1 MKPKPYIIRGNNHSE
16 ESGII
21 KISYGKKY
29 VIAKCKTQARYLK
42 TMENDLNAFIR
53 GGKNSPTGTYFHL
66 YNYVKAH
73 PDNVFRVECLL
84 ESSNGYEL
92 LKREQQELD
101 AGRNNIHFLN
111 NQVSALIPQYDEA
124 TGSYGW
130 ISVNA
135 VRNFQRWL
143 KNYRVRP
150 KKASA

>member
-53 GGKNSPTGTYFHL
+53 GGKNSETGTYHFL

-73 PDNVFRVECLL
+73 PGQPFIVETLL
-84 ESSNGYEL
+84 ETNSGYEL

-101 AGRNNIHFLN
+101 AGRNNPHFLN
-111 NQVSALIPQYDEA
+111 NQVAALIPQYDEA
-124 TGSYGW
+124 TGMYGW

-143 KNYRVRP
+143 KNYRIRP
-150 KKASA
+150 KKSSV